1 MNPPRDPAGP
11 AGAPEPDDSIE
22 EVAADWLTLRAEG
35 FSSAQKRDFERWCR
49 ADPRHA
55 SAVARLEAAC
65 ALLEKM
71 PQVRAELQPVIAFPA
86 APRSPH
92 AVARAAAADPAPSPP
107 RAGRVWRLALGL
119 AAAVALAAIG
129 VWQWPRFHPAAA
141 LYATSAGGYERVVL
155 ADGSV
160 LELNAASEVRV
171 VLAPAERRVALVRGE
186 AHFTVAP
193 DPARP
198 FVVSAA
204 GVAVR
209 AVGTAFNVRL
219 ATSAVEVLVT
229 EGKVSVSDVG
239 PALAAGPSRSER
251 DNRDGLPTTGSP
263 TLLSANERT
272 LISLAPAK
280 SAKSASPPLPAPVVE
295 PVAPDALREA
305 LSWQERK
312 LVFSETPLRD
322 VVAQFNRRNR
332 TQLLLG
338 DASLAERPV
347 GGTFAADNV
356 EGFIRLL
363 EGSGS
368 ITVERRDDATVVLRT
383 AP

>member
-11 AGAPEPDDSIE
+11 AGAPEPDDPIE

-55 SAVARLEAAC
+55 ATVARLEAAC

-86 APRSPH
+86 TPRSPH
-92 AVARAAAADPAPSPP
+92 TASFAAAQASAPIPA
-107 RAGRVWRLALGL
+107 RRRRLWRFAVGL
-119 AAAVALAAIG
+119 AAAGVCAAAG
-129 VWQWPRFHPAAA
+129 AWQWQRLHPADA
-141 LYATSAGGYERVVL
+141 LYSTSAGGYERVVL

-171 VLAPAERRVALVRGE
+171 VLAPTERHVALVRGE

-193 DPARP
+193 ETARP

-219 ATSAVEVLVT
+219 AADAVEVLVT
-229 EGKVSVSDVG
+229 EGKVAVVDR
-239 PALAAGPSRSER
+239 ATAAAAGSAHAGARAPA
-251 DNRDGLPTTGSP
+251 P
-263 TLLSANERT
+263 TLLVAHERARIAT
-272 LISLAPAK
+272 VAAPA
-280 SAKSASPPLPAPVVE
+280 APVVE
-295 PVAPDALREA
+295 KVAPETVRET
-305 LSWQERK
+305 LSWQERR
-312 LVFSETPLRD
+312 LVFAETPLRD
-322 VVAQFNRRNR
+322 VVAEFNRRNR
-332 TQLLLG
+332 LQLVL
-338 DASLAERPV
+338 DDPALAARPV
-347 GGTFAADNV
+347 DGTFAADNV
-356 EGFIRLL
+356 EGFVRLL
-363 EGSGS
+363 ETTGAVA
-368 ITVERRDDATVVLRT
+368 VERRDPATVFLRP
-383 AP
+383 AR

>member
-1 MNPPRDPAGP
+1 MNDPLDH
-11 AGAPEPDDSIE
+11 DDPIE
-22 EVAADWLTLRAEG
+22 EVASNWLTQRAEG

-55 SAVARLEAAC
+55 TAVARLEAAC

-71 PQVRAELQPVIAFPA
+71 PQVRAELQPVVEFPVKPRVPA
-86 APRSPH
+86 A
-92 AVARAAAADPAPSPP
+92 AKKIPAL
-107 RAGRVWRLALGL
+107 RLVVGL
-119 AAAVALAAIG
+119 AAVVALTALG
-129 VWQWPRFHPAAA
+129 WWQWPRPASSVQ

-160 LELNAASEVRV
+160 VELNANTEVRV
-171 VLAPAERRVALVRGE
+171 DLAPAERRVALVRGE
-186 AHFTVAP
+186 AHFTVAH
-193 DPARP
+193 DTARP
-198 FVVSAA
+198 FIVSAH

-219 ATSAVEVLVT
+219 ATSTVEVLVT
-229 EGKVSVSDVG
+229 EGKVAVSDVG

-251 DNRDGLPTTGSP
+251 DKRNGLPTSGSP

-272 LISLAPAK
+272 LISVAPAK
-280 SAKSASPPLPAPVVE
+280 STSATPPAPVVE
-295 PVAPDALREA
+295 PIAPDALREA

-338 DASLAERPV
+338 DPALAERPV

-363 EGSGS
+363 ESSGS
-368 ITVERRDDATVVLRT
+368 IAVERRVDGTVVLR
-383 AP
+383 AVR